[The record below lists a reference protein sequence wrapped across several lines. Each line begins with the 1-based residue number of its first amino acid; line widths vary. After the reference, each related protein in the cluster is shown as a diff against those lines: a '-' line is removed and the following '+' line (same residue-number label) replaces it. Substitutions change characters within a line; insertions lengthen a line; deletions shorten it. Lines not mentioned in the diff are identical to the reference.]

1 MTKLLEEI
9 KGPCKKLV
17 WETRGINVAISRNGE
32 ARKPSS
38 H

>member
-1 MTKLLEEI
+1 MTELLEEI
-9 KGPCKKLV
+9 KGPCEKLV
-17 WETRGINVAISRNGE
+17 LETRGISVAINRNGG